1 MKIRSLLSTLAVF
14 GVTLAMASTL
24 MADTKQVTAKVVRL
38 KGQARYK
45 VGNGEWKP
53 LKVQQTIGAGAIV
66 ETAADSRVDLA
77 LGEGEAP
84 RANLTVGTMSTY
96 QPATAQNMIRVW
108 ENSRMAIDTLTVTQ
122 TGAEVVSETQLDL
135 QAGHIFGS
143 VKKMSAASRYEVK
156 IPNGVAGIRGT
167 TYDINVDGIIKV
179 LDGSIFLNYKNGKGD
194 NASQVIMGQQMFD
207 ARTGVLSDLPVVD
220 KTGMP
225 QTLNQ
230 LKTEVTLPIAYSIDR
245 TIVNN
250 VQNPSTP
257 PPVVSPF

>member
-1 MKIRSLLSTLAVF
+1 MKIRSLLGSFVVCAIA
-14 GVTLAMASTL
+14 LAMASSA
-24 MADTKQVTAKVVRL
+24 MAETKQVYAKVIRI
-38 KGQARYK
+38 KGNARYK
-45 VGNGEWKP
+45 TGTGAWTP
-53 LKVQQTIGAGAIV
+53 LKPGQYVGAGTVI
-66 ETAADSRVDLA
+66 ETAPDSRVDLGV
-77 LGEGEAP
+77 GEGEAP
-84 RANLTVGTMSTY
+84 SANLTVGTMLTY
-96 QPATAQNMIRVW
+96 QPNTSQNMIRVW
-108 ENSRMAIDTLTVTQ
+108 ENSRMAIDTLNINETGTDVVT
-122 TGAEVVSETQLDL
+122 ETQLDL

-179 LDGSIFLNYKNGKGD
+179 LDGSIFLNYKNSHGD
-194 NASQVIMGQQMFD
+194 SATQVIMGQQMFN
-207 ARTGVLSDLPVVD
+207 AVTGVLSDLPQAD

-225 QTLNQ
+225 LVLQQ
-230 LKTEVTLPIAYSIDR
+230 LTAGLALPIVYTINP

>member
-1 MKIRSLLSTLAVF
+1 MKIRSLFNSLAVF
-14 GVTLAMASTL
+14 GVALAMASTA
-24 MADTKQVTAKVVRL
+24 MAETKQITAKVTRL
-38 KGQARYK
+38 KGSARYK
-45 VGNGEWKP
+45 IGSGAWMP
-53 LKVQQTIGAGAIV
+53 LKSGQTVGAGAII
-66 ETAADSRVDLA
+66 ETAPDSRVDLS

-84 RANLTVGTMSTY
+84 KANLTVGTMLTY
-96 QPATAQNMIRVW
+96 QPATAQNMVRVW
-108 ENSRMAIDTLTVTQ
+108 ENSRMAIDTMTVTE
-122 TGAEVVSETQLDL
+122 TGSDVVSETQLDL

-179 LDGSIFLNYKNGKGD
+179 LDGSVFLNYKNSKGD
-194 NASQVIMGQQMFD
+194 SASQVIMSEQMFD
-207 ARTGVLSDLPVVD
+207 ARTGVLSELPIAD

-225 QTLNQ
+225 LTLQQ
-230 LKTEVTLPIAYSIDR
+230 LKTESIIPLSYSIDR
-245 TIVNN
+245 TIINN